1 MKKNT
6 KVVVAGALVLGL
18 AAGGGTFALWSSD
31 ATVNG
36 GGINTG
42 ELNVKAVEG
51 SLAYDDLNTAAA
63 NDWNAATDKMVPSD
77 KVGAK
82 QQFTLTLVGKNL
94 KAKVNLTDGTASPS
108 GTEVA
113 TGVSGTITKVGGTAE
128 ALTADFPVDPS
139 YDGATIEVTTTFDF
153 PEVATSTM
161 NSAVSVTGGGVALE
175 QYTTP

>member
-1 MKKNT
+1 MKQNT

-18 AAGGGTFALWSSD
+18 AAGGGTFALWTSN

-51 SLAYDDLNTAAA
+51 SLAYDDLNTAAV
-63 NDWNAATDKMVPSD
+63 NDWNSATDKMVPSD

-82 QQFTLTLVGKNL
+82 QSFTLTLVGKNL
-94 KAKVNLTDGTASPS
+94 KAKVNLTDGTASPAS
-108 GTEVA
+108 TEVL
-113 TGVSGTITKVGGTAE
+113 TGVTGTITKVGGTPE

-139 YDGATIEVTTTFDF
+139 YNGATIVVTTTFDF
-153 PEVATSTM
+153 PAASTATM
-161 NSAVSVTGGGVALE
+161 NSAVSVSGGGVALS